1 MVLLIKDAAAFF
13 VKWGP
18 SEILNENAAAALYIS
33 KLYIILYL
41 TIHHLRT
48 TGGNLK
54 CTK

>member
-1 MVLLIKDAAAFF
+1 MVLLIKNAAAFF